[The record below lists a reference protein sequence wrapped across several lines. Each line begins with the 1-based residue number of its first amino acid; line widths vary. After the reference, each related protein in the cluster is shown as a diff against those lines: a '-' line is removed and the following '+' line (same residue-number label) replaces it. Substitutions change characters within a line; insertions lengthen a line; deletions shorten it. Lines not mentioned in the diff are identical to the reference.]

1 MVSDER
7 TVKGWRCNHVPG
19 GQPACTHRAW
29 ATWLLGAHLQHVGS
43 PASLRGPWS
52 TDVTRATRAEQVTHR
67 RSVQLDSGEQGAGCV
82 PTLASPGSPAIRD
95 MEPKDQQLTVALR
108 IRPLNDTEQEE
119 GASVIAHKV
128 GEQMVVLMDPGEDPE
143 DTLRTHRSRE
153 KTFIFDTVFD
163 QHASQGDV
171 YRATTQRL
179 VDGIVSGYNAT
190 VFAYGPSGAGKT
202 HTMLGMD
209 AEPGIYLQTLADL
222 FRAIERTRDSV
233 DSSVSMSYLEI
244 YNEVIRD
251 LLNPSSGLLEL
262 REDARGSIQIAG
274 ITEVSTSNA
283 QEIMQLLTRGNRQR
297 TQEPTAANRTSSR
310 SHAVLQV
317 TVRRQGRGHHL
328 AEGVR
333 IGRLFLVDLA
343 GSERASQTQNRGKRM
358 QEGAH
363 INRSLLALGNCIN
376 ALSERGGGRTQYV
389 NFRDSKLTRL
399 LKDALGGNSRTVM
412 IAHIS
417 PASTSFEESRSTLLY
432 AHRAKSIKTRVKRNL
447 LTMSCHLDQ
456 DMDVIS
462 DLRRQ
467 IEHLKS
473 KIERQEHRRSE
484 PGNPGARVAMPAQDP
499 EEDSRLQMNETRA
512 QLMGTFQEQPEMAHS
527 PVELEDANIELHANV
542 SQHLLAIADWEKP
555 AHHTQDEAP
564 EGDEQQ
570 AVDDAAGDE
579 GESAEPHEGALAG
592 AEVSLLLAAQR
603 KTVALQVGRG
613 RQPRRHPGRV
623 TTLIA
628 APAPALALRAGKLGS
643 AAQLEERLLCRAQE
657 LEAENAALQAGRLHG
672 AHLLAQ
678 RDLLIGRLRQHQ
690 LLCEGIIRDQRQL
703 IQDAG
708 LPVPTA
714 LDERYGLYARELGGG
729 SLGRLLLL
737 HSATATAT
745 ASSLPDGSVGN
756 TSPPLEEAPG
766 DQVDRKGPPGGA
778 PFELPQMLLETDSDG
793 FKVSKATP
801 SKQRGRQAALAPP
814 PLRIL
819 LTPPAHEVGVRV
831 SGPFRAALGW
841 GEQQGSFWKGT
852 LFTQP
857 PRWLSAA
864 GDRAEDA
871 PGPWEP
877 LPRGPSSWDSG
888 RKTAALGQAP
898 VLPGGLTP
906 LVSPQRSSALRAKP
920 VASRLSSPAGLDF
933 EEVAAS
939 TKSIALVA
947 ASRRCQAQDRE
958 GGSGRSSLH
967 LPDSRDSSPA
977 GSRRPRASPGREGSA
992 ERKARSRRSPRLSP
1006 GVRPVG
1012 GQGPR
1017 IWSQGSRRTA
1027 ERAGRTRRVMVDGA
1041 LGARGGDSQVPA
1053 PLPPARPPLGIKPT
1067 TGLQATE
1074 KPQPPTP
1081 ARWDES
1087 QTPPAS
1093 HQPSK
1098 SSSLFPAV
1106 PAASKTKP
1114 GPHAG
1119 TGPAGARGWCL
1130 CVLWTLLCFPPQTQP
1145 PSQRWSADS
1154 GGQGRSPLPP
1164 SSPRRPRGRS
1174 AKGPRRPL

>member
-1 MVSDER
+1 MAGLASATIPSASCGGAVRGLDSSWEQCTVSLCGGTQRLVLRPGCGRFSMEIKANLYEQVVFFV
-7 TVKGWRCNHVPG
+7 VKRSGVPG
-19 GQPACTHRAW
+19 GAVGEEQAVVRSGRSRT
-29 ATWLLGAHLQHVGS
+29 GAG
-43 PASLRGPWS
+43 
-52 TDVTRATRAEQVTHR
+52 QVTHR
-67 RSVQLDSGEQGAGCV
+67 RSVQPGQRGAGSSNHRLCALS
-82 PTLASPGSPAIRD
+82 PTAGLCSWTAGSREQAVCPPLPSPGSPAIRD

-128 GEQMVVLMDPGEDPE
+128 GDQMVVLMDPGEDPE

-179 VDGIVSGYNAT
+179 VDSVVSGYNAT

-333 IGRLFLVDLA
+333 VGRLFLVDLA

-456 DMDVIS
+456 DTDVIS

-484 PGNPGARVAMPAQDP
+484 PGIPGARVAMPAQDP
-499 EEDSRLQMNETRA
+499 EEDSRLQMNKTRA
-512 QLMGTFQEQPEMAHS
+512 QLTGTFQEQPEMARS
-527 PVELEDANIELHANV
+527 PVELEDANIELHADV
-542 SQHLLAIADWEKP
+542 SRHLLAIADWEKP
-555 AHHTQDEAP
+555 PHRAQDKAP

-592 AEVSLLLAAQR
+592 EEVSLLLAAQR
-603 KTVALQVGRG
+603 KTVALQAPQAATGTGERTG
-613 RQPRRHPGRV
+613 TRPGK
-623 TTLIA
+623 
-628 APAPALALRAGKLGS
+628 PGS
-643 AAQLEERLLCRAQE
+643 RLL
-657 LEAENAALQAGRLHG
+657 
-672 AHLLAQ
+672 
-678 RDLLIGRLRQHQ
+678 
-690 LLCEGIIRDQRQL
+690 
-703 IQDAG
+703 
-708 LPVPTA
+708 
-714 LDERYGLYARELGGG
+714 
-729 SLGRLLLL
+729 
-737 HSATATAT
+737 
-745 ASSLPDGSVGN
+745 
-756 TSPPLEEAPG
+756 
-766 DQVDRKGPPGGA
+766 
-778 PFELPQMLLETDSDG
+778 
-793 FKVSKATP
+793 
-801 SKQRGRQAALAPP
+801 
-814 PLRIL
+814 
-819 LTPPAHEVGVRV
+819 
-831 SGPFRAALGW
+831 SG
-841 GEQQGSFWKGT
+841 E
-852 LFTQP
+852 
-857 PRWLSAA
+857 
-864 GDRAEDA
+864 
-871 PGPWEP
+871 
-877 LPRGPSSWDSG
+877 
-888 RKTAALGQAP
+888 
-898 VLPGGLTP
+898 
-906 LVSPQRSSALRAKP
+906 
-920 VASRLSSPAGLDF
+920 
-933 EEVAAS
+933 
-939 TKSIALVA
+939 
-947 ASRRCQAQDRE
+947 
-958 GGSGRSSLH
+958 
-967 LPDSRDSSPA
+967 
-977 GSRRPRASPGREGSA
+977 
-992 ERKARSRRSPRLSP
+992 
-1006 GVRPVG
+1006 
-1012 GQGPR
+1012 
-1017 IWSQGSRRTA
+1017 
-1027 ERAGRTRRVMVDGA
+1027 
-1041 LGARGGDSQVPA
+1041 
-1053 PLPPARPPLGIKPT
+1053 
-1067 TGLQATE
+1067 
-1074 KPQPPTP
+1074 
-1081 ARWDES
+1081 
-1087 QTPPAS
+1087 
-1093 HQPSK
+1093 
-1098 SSSLFPAV
+1098 
-1106 PAASKTKP
+1106 
-1114 GPHAG
+1114 
-1119 TGPAGARGWCL
+1119 
-1130 CVLWTLLCFPPQTQP
+1130 
-1145 PSQRWSADS
+1145 
-1154 GGQGRSPLPP
+1154 
-1164 SSPRRPRGRS
+1164 
-1174 AKGPRRPL
+1174 